1 MLSRSN
7 SATSTQTFDGR
18 NVRLDF
24 YDSEAERYICHFHL
38 IDEGLVKV
46 VIYETAEGGEKV
58 RTYTPTDSEMFDRLY
73 EYLDDM
79 AA

>member
-7 SATSTQTFDGR
+7 SATSTQAFDGR
-18 NVRLDF
+18 NMRLDF
-24 YDSEAERYICHFHL
+24 YDSEAERYICYLHL
-38 IDEGLVKV
+38 IDAGLVEV
-46 VIYETAEGGEKV
+46 VTYETSDGREKV

-79 AA
+79 AV